1 MNWMYLTVGII
12 TVVILIYLFV
22 AMFKPEL
29 FK

>member
-1 MNWMYLTVGII
+1 MNWMYLIVGII
-12 TVVILIYLFV
+12 TVAILLYLFV